1 MIVKCNVLNLEM
13 QFMKIYS
20 LVIVATFVLTSSL
33 FAQDEY
39 LSGPVTESQIR
50 AVTVFDLYTKRYE
63 PNTEI
68 IQKLNSVEDTIL
80 IDVFMGTWCHD
91 SKREVPALFKI
102 MESIE
107 NPAITAQYTAL
118 EYRRRGPKD
127 IIEKNNIKRTP
138 TFIIYKNGKE
148 IGRIIE
154 EVKKSVESDL
164 YSIISDNQ

>member
-20 LVIVATFVLTSSL
+20 LVIIATFVFAPSL

-50 AVTVFDLYTKRYE
+50 EVKIFDLYADRYE
-63 PNTEI
+63 PDAEI
-68 IQKLNSVEDTIL
+68 IQKLHEVKESIL

-91 SKREVPALFKI
+91 SKREVPALFKV
-102 MESIE
+102 MELID
-107 NPAITAQYTAL
+107 NPSITAKYTAL
-118 EYRRRGPKD
+118 EYKKRGPKD
-127 IIEKNNIKRTP
+127 IIEQNDIKRTP

-164 YSIISDNQ
+164 YAIISGN